1 MHCSVLWWHKFVST
15 LFRKFVDFIRLRV
28 REWVWV
34 STCMCVQIT
43 SISVPNIVVAYP
55 NVIPTVDTDQHMITY
70 KNNTQQKRKNSK
82 EHFSILIRFAYSSVT
97 LWLCQQMQCCI
108 QASVSVYMYV
118 KQYNQDIWFKLETRA
133 HTPINDTNAIS
144 RSGDH
149 RDGCAHTTHTH
160 TCWNCR
166 KIANRI
172 DMSLWAT
179 HQ

>member
-108 QASVSVYMYV
+108 QASVSVYTVYV
-118 KQYNQDIWFKLETRA
+118 CETIQSRHLVQIGDTRA
-133 HTPINDTNAIS
+133 HTDQRYKRDIAIWWS
-144 RSGDH
+144 PRWV
-149 RDGCAHTTHTH
+149 RAYNTHTH
-160 TCWNCR
+160 MLKLPKNCE
-166 KIANRI
+166 
-172 DMSLWAT
+172 
-179 HQ
+179 

>member
-97 LWLCQQMQCCI
+97 LSANAMLYSSECVCVYCI
-108 QASVSVYMYV
+108 CMWNNTIKTFGSNWRHARTHRSTIQ
-118 KQYNQDIWFKLETRA
+118 TRY
-133 HTPINDTNAIS
+133 
-144 RSGDH
+144 
-149 RDGCAHTTHTH
+149 RDLVITAMGARIQHTHTH
-160 TCWNCR
+160 AQTAE
-166 KIANRI
+166 KLRI
-172 DMSLWAT
+172 E
-179 HQ
+179 